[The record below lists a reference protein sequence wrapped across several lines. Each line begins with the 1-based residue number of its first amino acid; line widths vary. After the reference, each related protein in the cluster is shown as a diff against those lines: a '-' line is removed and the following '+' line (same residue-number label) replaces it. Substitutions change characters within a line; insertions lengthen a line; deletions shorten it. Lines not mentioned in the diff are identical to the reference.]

1 MQDHLPEDMIY
12 YMYLWPY
19 RMSFTVPTSVLIECI
34 NIW

>member
-19 RMSFTVPTSVLIECI
+19 RMSFTIPTSVLIECI
-34 NIW
+34 NI